1 MNRLRYIWVF
11 VTVACAW
18 CVCSCDV
25 HEFPYPVDKEMT
37 FTLNLDYN
45 TEMPFHKL
53 VEYYE
58 TKSNGNASDFYVRYI
73 VDATPVS
80 TEGEYKRFVF
90 TNNDINNLNNSLE
103 LDIVQGEYRFAVW
116 TDFIPYGTDDDHFYN
131 TERFEDICI
140 NGDEHIGSNDF
151 KDAFNGSCVSEVSK
165 ENYQATVCMKRPL
178 AKFNFISSDVNEFI
192 SKVASLRETKGDADL
207 IDIDEFTIVFAY
219 QGFVPSSFN
228 MHTNKPADSRTN
240 VMFRSKI
247 NLLNSTEA
255 ELGFD
260 YVFVHEHESFINVA
274 IGVYDKDGKLISQ
287 FKPVEVPLMRS
298 KLTTVK
304 ANFLTSNAGSG
315 VAILPDFDGE
325 YNVEI
330 K

>member
-18 CVCSCDV
+18 CVYSCDV
-25 HEFPYPVDKEMT
+25 HEFPYPVNKEMT

-131 TERFEDICI
+131 TECFEDICI